1 MNPDFWNE
9 KFSTAPNLYGLAPNT
24 YFKDKIDQLKPGKL
38 LLPGEGE
45 GRNALYAASCG
56 WYVEAIDQS
65 EVAKKT
71 ALSHAE
77 KSGLSF
83 NYHVCDIQKYIPEI
97 ASFDVLGLVYFHLP
111 KDIIER
117 VYSKLA
123 KSLKTGGKLIIEGF
137 GKNQLQYTSGG
148 PKNTDMLYELKNLK
162 SMLPNFYW
170 EEEFDGIIELNEGI
184 GHVGKAHVIRL
195 LGTKIS

>member
-9 KFSTAPNLYGLAPNT
+9 KFSAVPNLYGLEPNT
-24 YFKDKIDQLKPGKL
+24 YFKNKLDQLKSGRL
-38 LLPGEGE
+38 LLPGEAE

-56 WYVEAIDQS
+56 WSVEAVDQS
-65 EVAKKT
+65 EVAKNT

-77 KSGLSF
+77 KFGLSF

-97 ASFDVLGLVYFHLP
+97 ACYDALGLIYFHLP
-111 KDIIER
+111 KDIIET

-123 KSLKTGGKLIIEGF
+123 KSLKTGGKLIVEGF

-148 PKNTDMLYELKNLK
+148 PKNIDMLYELKNLK

-170 EEEFDGIIELNEGI
+170 EEEFDGIIELNEGT

-195 LGTKIS
+195 LGIKIS